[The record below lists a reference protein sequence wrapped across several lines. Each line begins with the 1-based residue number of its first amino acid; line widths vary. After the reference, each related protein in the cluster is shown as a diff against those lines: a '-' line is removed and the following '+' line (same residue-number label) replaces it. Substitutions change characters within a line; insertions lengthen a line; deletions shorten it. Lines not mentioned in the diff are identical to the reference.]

1 VCSVTVCRLAR
12 EISVGVLAI
21 FALGDDGAGRRC
33 VAVQPVAV
41 DVREDPV
48 PMLRYPRWAFCETCG
63 GGASG
68 TSVSQAGRQG
78 RAVALTA
85 WWPDGLQ
92 GGQGRTESVRDEA
105 GCSVRIDEGCS
116 RRCVKD
122 LHSRRR
128 HLAVESVAH
137 VRTWVSAAGS
147 GTTHTLG
154 SQAQ

>member
-48 PMLRYPRWAFCETCG
+48 PMLRYPRWAFRETCG

-78 RAVALTA
+78 RADSLVA
-85 WWPDGLQ
+85 
-92 GGQGRTESVRDEA
+92 
-105 GCSVRIDEGCS
+105 
-116 RRCVKD
+116 
-122 LHSRRR
+122 
-128 HLAVESVAH
+128 
-137 VRTWVSAAGS
+137 
-147 GTTHTLG
+147 
-154 SQAQ
+154 